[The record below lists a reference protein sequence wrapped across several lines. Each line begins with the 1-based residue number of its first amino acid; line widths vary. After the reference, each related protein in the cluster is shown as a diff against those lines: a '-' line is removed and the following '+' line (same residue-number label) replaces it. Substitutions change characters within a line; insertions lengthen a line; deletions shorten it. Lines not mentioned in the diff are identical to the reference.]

1 MKKSIFKKDTFGSG
15 LKENIRATE
24 EFRLGKSVVSKCIS
38 LSSLFIAYT
47 FKYAI
52 KKLPLFF
59 KRHSVSVAAVIACW
73 IGIAAGIIFFL
84 TNYTFGVRVVM
95 GEVEVI
101 VDRQEDFANVL
112 LQVENDYTKK
122 TGENFYFDK
131 QPVYSLTLTKNNA
144 LSTGEQIYDCLSEEA
159 EISMGMSYGIFI
171 DGTLI
176 GTYPRE
182 TDIWELLDRVKE
194 RYSDPDAIDET
205 ITIDN
210 KVEFVKGMYPKNK
223 SRTLEELFVMFTAPS
238 DNRTVTVIKGDKAA
252 TIASEYGM
260 TVAQLQL
267 LNPDYNLSSLK
278 VGTKLFVSK
287 PEIQLDI
294 AVERTVVYTKE
305 ISYKTVTT
313 YDKTMFETQS
323 VVTKKGSN
331 GITEYVDRV
340 TLVNGE
346 EVTRKNVEK
355 VVLKAVVNRAVTKG
369 TKSLAPT
376 GKFIFPIEKG
386 KYKITSYYMDK
397 EYYKQFGT
405 WHKALDF
412 GAKNGTPI
420 MAPDSGTVIFADW
433 TSGKGYGYLVKIEHQ
448 KGVVTWYG
456 HCSKLAVK
464 KGDKVYQGQVIAYVG
479 STGNSTG
486 PHLHFEIRVNGE
498 YVNPL
503 DYLK

>member
-1 MKKSIFKKDTFGSG
+1 MKKSIFKKDTFISG
-15 LKENIRATE
+15 LKENIKATE
-24 EFRLGKSVVSKCIS
+24 EFRLGKSVVSNFFS
-38 LSSLFIAYT
+38 LVTLCTAY
-47 FKYAI
+47 FLKYAA
-52 KKLPLFF
+52 KKLPLFLQ
-59 KRHSVSVAAVIACW
+59 RHSISVAAVIACW
-73 IGIAAGIIFFL
+73 VGLAAGIIFFL
-84 TNYTFGVRVVM
+84 TNYTFGVRVIM
-95 GEVEVI
+95 GEVELI
-101 VDRQEDFANVL
+101 VDKQEDFAKVL
-112 LQVENDYTKK
+112 AQVENDYTKK

-144 LSTGEQIYDCLSEEA
+144 LSTGEEIYDCLSDEA

-171 DGTLI
+171 DGVLI

-182 TDIWELLDRVKE
+182 TDIWELLDKVKA
-194 RYSDPDAIDET
+194 RYSDPDAVDEV

-210 KVEFVKGMYPKNK
+210 KVEFVRGMYPKNK
-223 SRTLEELFVMFTAPS
+223 SRTLEELYTMFTAPS

-260 TVAQLQL
+260 TLAQLQL

-305 ISYKTVTT
+305 IAYKTVTT

-376 GKFIFPIEKG
+376 GSFMYPIEKG
-386 KYKITSYYMDK
+386 KYTITSYYMDK
-397 EYYKQFGT
+397 EYYQAFGS
-405 WHKALDF
+405 WHKAIDF
-412 GAKNGTPI
+412 GAKRGTPI
-420 MAPDSGTVIFADW
+420 YAADSGTVIFAGW
-433 TSGKGYGYLVKIEHQ
+433 SKNGFGYLVQIEHQ
-448 KGVVTWYG
+448 KGVVTYYA

-464 KGDKVYQGQVIAYVG
+464 KGEKVYKGQTIAYVG

-486 PHLHFEIRVNGE
+486 NHLHFEIRVNGE
-498 YVNPL
+498 QVNPL
-503 DYLK
+503 NYLK